1 MTFPLRE
8 QGERGRTI
16 LDGGLDAPVLTAE
29 EVTQALARIIDRL
42 SVLERECATLQVDVQ
57 ALLEWVQGRE
67 RR

>member
-16 LDGGLDAPVLTAE
+16 LDGGLGAPVLTAE

-42 SVLERECATLQVDVQ
+42 SVLERESATLQVDVQ